1 MISGHRRI
9 EAVRRLEWDE
19 IEVEIVETESEDEE
33 KSLLV
38 HYNKQRVK
46 TCREVLNEVGILK
59 PIYEVGQGKRSDLT
73 FVPQNKGSK
82 GRDGLAG
89 SVGLSSS
96 QLGKLLFIEKE
107 NPDYIRFIDE
117 GKLTVSQ
124 SYIHLSRL
132 KNEKSI
138 EKTHQ
143 STSTKEGP
151 PDFTFH
157 NKSSES
163 MPEVGSKT
171 VDLIFTSPP
180 YWNKRV
186 YGDVCLGNEKHP
198 DQYVTNLVNHFRDCS
213 RVIKETGSNCKHFF
227 LSQII
232 IKYGLYQCL
241 VFCAPL
247 APRV

>member
-1 MISGHRRI
+1 MKIPVSKVTTHPLNETIYDLSNIDDLVTSITRVGLLSPVVLNQRYQLISGHRRI

-46 TCREVLNEVGILK
+46 TCREVLNEAGILK

-73 FVPQNKGSK
+73 SVPQNKGSK
-82 GRDGLAG
+82 GRDALAE

-107 NPDYIRFIDE
+107 NPDYIKFIDE

-132 KNEKSI
+132 KNENAVRMGI
-138 EKTHQ
+138 
-143 STSTKEGP
+143 
-151 PDFTFH
+151 
-157 NKSSES
+157 SE
-163 MPEVGSKT
+163 V
-171 VDLIFTSPP
+171 
-180 YWNKRV
+180 
-186 YGDVCLGNEKHP
+186 
-198 DQYVTNLVNHFRDCS
+198 
-213 RVIKETGSNCKHFF
+213 
-227 LSQII
+227 
-232 IKYGLYQCL
+232 
-241 VFCAPL
+241 
-247 APRV
+247 